1 MTDTLATKNKE
12 QPEPKRS
19 PIRRLWVFF
28 PLIVF
33 LGLAAVFW
41 SRLGY
46 DASVVPSALI
56 DKEVPP
62 FDLEPI
68 PGRDGKGLSS
78 RDLKGRVS
86 LVNIF
91 GSYCVA
97 CRSEHSFLMTLKRR
111 GGIPIHGI
119 DWKEK
124 NPMDGIAW
132 LRRWGDPYTLAGSD
146 PNSKAAIALGV
157 TGTPETFIVDEK
169 GVIRYKHVGPLT
181 SKIWF
186 ARLKPIVEKLRAE

>member
-1 MTDTLATKNKE
+1 MTDTLGTMNE
-12 QPEPKRS
+12 ERPEPERP
-19 PIRRLWVFF
+19 PIRRFSAFF

-41 SRLGY
+41 SRLGH
-46 DASVVPSALI
+46 DASIVPSVLI
-56 DKEVPP
+56 DKEIPP

-68 PGRDGKGLSS
+68 PGRDDKGFSS

-86 LVNIF
+86 LVNVF

-97 CRSEHSFLMTLKRR
+97 CRSEHLFLMELKRR
-111 GGIPIHGI
+111 GAIPIYGI

-124 NPMDGIAW
+124 NPIYGLAW
-132 LRRWGDPYTLAGSD
+132 LRRWGDPYALAGSD

-181 SKIWF
+181 PKIWF
-186 ARLKPIVEKLRAE
+186 ARLKPIVEKLSAE